1 MARRAQTASKNKETT
16 RKTAVKKTTTKA
28 KKPRRPN
35 VLKRA
40 YRSLKQKKSNAP
52 HKSFKLTRKRDKPPV
67 PPLENII
74 SFTLHVF
81 KMLWRNKGLF
91 FRLLILY
98 VVAAIIWI
106 GVLQN
111 ENMSTVNDATEAAQ
125 EVVGTAGDGLIQSV
139 TVVATTILGS
149 LNANMTEVQYIY
161 LSILYIILI
170 LVTVWLLRQ
179 RLAGNKVKLR
189 DGLYVAPAPIVPM
202 YVLVVVGILQ
212 LLPFGLMFLLHGSA
226 VASGIVTGGIE
237 KAMFDIAL
245 FVVGVLTLYFITTTV
260 FALMVA
266 TLPGTYPTKA
276 YRVAKS
282 IVLGQR
288 LRMLFRLVWMVLIVV
303 IVWFIVLVPVVMLAN
318 AYSIQDGPLIP
329 IFVQILTGF
338 SVIYGSAYNYLLY
351 RRMIDDP
358 VVPR

>member
-1 MARRAQTASKNKETT
+1 MARRAQTSPRTKATT
-16 RKTAVKKTTTKA
+16 KQAAVKKTTLKS
-28 KKPRRPN
+28 KKTDRPN
-35 VLKRA
+35 IFKRT
-40 YRSLKQKKSNAP
+40 YLSLKQKRADAP
-52 HKSFKLTRKRDKPPV
+52 HKSFTLTRKRDKPLV
-67 PPLENII
+67 PPLENIVA
-74 SFTLHVF
+74 FTLHVF
-81 KMLWRNKGLF
+81 KTLWRNKGLF

-111 ENMSTVNDATEAAQ
+111 ENMSTVNDAARAAQ
-125 EVVGTAGDGLIQSV
+125 EVVGTTGDGFVQSV
-139 TVVATTILGS
+139 TVVATTMLGS

-161 LSILYIILI
+161 LSILYITLI

-179 RLAGNKVKLR
+179 RLAGNKVKVR

-202 YVLVVVGILQ
+202 YILVAVGILQ
-212 LLPFGLMFLLHGSA
+212 LLPFGLMFLLHGSV

-245 FVVGVLTLYFITTTV
+245 FVIGVLTLYFITTTV

-288 LRMLFRLVWMVLIVV
+288 LRMLFRLLWMVLIVI
-303 IVWFIVLVPVVMLAN
+303 IVWFIVLIPVVMLAN
-318 AYSIQDGPLIP
+318 AYSIQDGPLVP

-338 SVIYGSAYNYLLY
+338 SIIYGSAYSYLLY

-358 VVPR
+358 VVSR